1 MRLSKWSNQASEKEY
16 KLSDPTS
23 EVIFHAY
30 PQSPVAEK
38 VRVAFGIKGLAWRK
52 VEIPRLPPKPML
64 TALTGGYRRTP
75 VMQIGAD
82 IYCDS
87 QCIIRELERR
97 FPSPTF
103 MPTSDQG
110 LMWCLSRWTD
120 GALFDQ
126 TVRHILG
133 AAGDQLDKDFAAD
146 RGRLYLGEDW
156 AAALKQ
162 ANADLPHLVSQ
173 VRAPLSWLN
182 TQLSDGRAFLLGP
195 QPAAIDAQFYHVV
208 WFLRGR
214 WGDGPSFLSEFKDLV
229 HWEANIQGIGHGT
242 CSDMDPQDAILRAK
256 SLEPTAETGVTPHD
270 PQGLSVGQPV
280 TVQPDVNG
288 GEQPVAGTL
297 RYADAETVV
306 IERSAEDVGNVCVH
320 FPRSGYRINLL

>member
-1 MRLSKWSNQASEKEY
+1 MSDPASEII
-16 KLSDPTS
+16 L
-23 EVIFHAY
+23 HAY

-38 VRVAFGIKGLAWRK
+38 VRVAFGIKGIPWRN

-97 FPSPTF
+97 HPTPSF
-103 MPTSDQG
+103 MPTPDHG

-126 TVRHILG
+126 TVRHVLG
-133 AAGDQLDKDFAAD
+133 AAGDKLDKEFAAD

-156 AAALKQ
+156 AAGLKK
-162 ANADLPHLVSQ
+162 ANADLPHLVAQ

-182 TQLSDGRAFLLGP
+182 AQMTDGRAFLLGAA
-195 QPAAIDAQFYHVV
+195 PAAIDAQFYHVV

-214 WGDGPSFLSEFKDLV
+214 WTDGPSFLSEFTDLLR
-229 HWEANIQGIGHGT
+229 WEENVRAIGHGT
-242 CSDMDPQDAILRAK
+242 PSAMIPEEALTRAK
-256 SLEPTAETGVTPHD
+256 GLEPIAQTGVAAHE
-270 PQGLSVGQPV
+270 PQGLEVGMSV
-280 TVQPDVNG
+280 TISPDVNG
-288 GEQPVAGTL
+288 GEQPVDGRIRFAN
-297 RYADAETVV
+297 AETVV
-306 IERSAEDVGNVCVH
+306 IERTTADVGTVCVH
-320 FPRSGYRINLL
+320 FPRSGYRVDVR